1 MHFSTMSAEQNM
13 CSSTIGGYSRVRA
26 GPLSFLRQSPSLNI
40 LTVKFT
46 VSTDKHDAFFPT
58 PKGAYLH
65 RRSAIY
71 QPNIWNYDFI
81 ESLYSEFGDVEHQR
95 RAHKL
100 KEEVLR
106 GLLLDESLDA
116 VAKLELIDNT
126 EKMAISHHF
135 EKEIAECLNH
145 IMLSS
150 AYKKFLCSKMDLYAT
165 ALYFRVLRRYGHDV
179 SQDVFVPFLDEMG
192 DCSIKQEP
200 RTILELLEASFLA
213 LDGEIIL
220 FKARIF
226 CTETLRNVIVSQNG
240 SDISHR
246 LSELP
251 LHWTPPWFAARREI
265 SRLEKDNSNSKY
277 SNLFYFAKLNFN
289 IVQAEHQKN

>member
-1 MHFSTMSAEQNM
+1 MFKETGYKLFSH
-13 CSSTIGGYSRVRA
+13 I
-26 GPLSFLRQSPSLNI
+26 
-40 LTVKFT
+40 
-46 VSTDKHDAFFPT
+46 
-58 PKGAYLH
+58 
-65 RRSAIY
+65 
-71 QPNIWNYDFI
+71 NYDNQVYI
-81 ESLYSEFGDVEHQR
+81 LHTKLQDVEHQR

-179 SQDVFVPFLDEMG
+179 SQDG
-192 DCSIKQEP
+192 GG
-200 RTILELLEASFLA
+200 ILGELK
-213 LDGEIIL
+213 I
-220 FKARIF
+220 
-226 CTETLRNVIVSQNG
+226 
-240 SDISHR
+240 
-246 LSELP
+246 
-251 LHWTPPWFAARREI
+251 
-265 SRLEKDNSNSKY
+265 
-277 SNLFYFAKLNFN
+277 
-289 IVQAEHQKN
+289 